1 MAYKQLTQEQR
12 YHLYKMNNMA
22 LQQKDMATI
31 LGVSASTICR
41 ELKRNAGK
49 RGGYIKSAHKLTLA
63 RRENKSQRR
72 ISDDCW
78 QVVENYIRQD
88 FSPEQVAIRLRYLKE
103 TSPSPEWIYQYIK
116 HNKVNGGDLYTY
128 LRCKKKNRK
137 RYGGRASNFSNIRN
151 RVSIEQR
158 PQVVDERSRFG
169 DIEVDTVIGRQ
180 GGKVLVTL
188 VERKS
193 KLSLIGLSINK
204 TAKAVKDVI
213 ISLLSSI
220 SSSIHTLT
228 YDNGPEFAE
237 HEAIDKALN
246 TQGYFAHPYASWE
259 RGLNENTNGL
269 IRQYL
274 PKRMSFD
281 DVSDEKIKWIMDR
294 LNNRPRKALRG
305 RTPNEVFFTDDR
317 IALTS

>member
-1 MAYKQLTQEQR
+1 MSYTQLTQDQR
-12 YHLYKMNNMA
+12 YHLYEMNNMSI
-22 LQQKDMATI
+22 LQKDMATI
-31 LGVSASTICR
+31 LGVSPSTISR

-49 RGGYIKSAHKLTLA
+49 RGRYIKNAHQLALA
-63 RRENKSQRR
+63 RRKNKSLRR
-72 ISDDCW
+72 ISDECW
-78 QVVENYIRQD
+78 QIVEGYLRQD
-88 FSPEQVAIRLRYLKE
+88 YSPEQVVLRLNYLKE
-103 TSPSPEWIYQYIK
+103 PSPSAEWIYQYIERDK
-116 HNKVNGGDLYTY
+116 IQGGDLHTH

-137 RYGGRASNFSNIRN
+137 RYGGSRNNCNIRN
-151 RVSIEQR
+151 RVSIEER
-158 PQVVDERSRFG
+158 PQVVDDRSRFG

-188 VERKS
+188 VDRKS

-204 TAKAVKDVI
+204 TAKAVKEVI
-213 ISLLSSI
+213 IRLLSSL

-237 HEAIDKALN
+237 HESIDKALN

-259 RGLNENTNGL
+259 RGLSENTNGL

-281 DVSDEKIKWIMDR
+281 EVTGKTIKWIMDR
-294 LNNRPRKALRG
+294 LNNRPRKALKG
-305 RTPNEVFFTDDR
+305 RTPNEVFYTDEQ

>member
-1 MAYKQLTQEQR
+1 MPYTQLTQDQR
-12 YHLYKMNNMA
+12 YHLYEMNNMSM
-22 LQQKDMATI
+22 LQKDMATI
-31 LGVSASTICR
+31 LGVNPSTISR

-49 RGGYIKSAHKLTLA
+49 RGDYIKSAHQLALA
-63 RRENKSQRR
+63 RRKNKSLRR
-72 ISDDCW
+72 ISDECW
-78 QVVENYIRQD
+78 RIVEGYLRQD
-88 FSPEQVAIRLRYLKE
+88 CSPEQVALRLKYLKE
-103 TSPSPEWIYQYIK
+103 PSPSPEWIYQYIENDK
-116 HNKVNGGDLYTY
+116 IQGGDLHTH

-137 RYGGRASNFSNIRN
+137 RYGGSRNNCNIRN
-151 RVSIEQR
+151 RVSIEER
-158 PQVVDERSRFG
+158 PQVVDDRSRFG

-213 ISLLSSI
+213 IGLLASLSSYV
-220 SSSIHTLT
+220 HTLT

-237 HEAIDKALN
+237 HEAIDKALKS
-246 TQGYFAHPYASWE
+246 QGYFAHPYSSWE
-259 RGLNENTNGL
+259 RGLSENTNGL

-274 PKRMSFD
+274 PKKMSFD
-281 DVSDEKIKWIMDR
+281 EVTEETIKWIMDR
-294 LNNRPRKALRG
+294 LNNRPRKALKG
-305 RTPNEVFFTDDR
+305 RTPNEVFYADER

>member
-1 MAYKQLTQEQR
+1 MSYTQLTQEQR
-12 YHLYKMNNMA
+12 YHLYEMNNMSMS
-22 LQQKDMATI
+22 QKDMATI
-31 LGVSASTICR
+31 LSVDPSTISR

-49 RGGYIKSAHKLTLA
+49 RGDYIKGAHKLALA
-63 RRENKSQRR
+63 RRENKSKRR
-72 ISDDCW
+72 INDELW
-78 QVVENYIRQD
+78 QEIEGYLRQD
-88 FSPEQVAIRLRYLKE
+88 FSPEQITIRLKSLKE
-103 TSPSPEWIYQYIK
+103 SSPSPEWIYQYIANDK
-116 HNKVNGGDLYTY
+116 AQGGDLHTH

-137 RYGGRASNFSNIRN
+137 RYGGTRSTSNIRN
-151 RVSIEQR
+151 RVSIEER
-158 PQVVDERSRFG
+158 PKVVDERSRFG

-204 TAKAVKDVI
+204 TAEAVKDVI
-213 ISLLSSI
+213 IGLLSSL
-220 SSSIHTLT
+220 SNSIHTLT

-237 HEAIDKALN
+237 HEAIDEALE
-246 TQGYFAHPYASWE
+246 TKGYFAHPYASWE
-259 RGLNENTNGL
+259 RGLSENTNGL

-281 DVSDEKIKWIMDR
+281 EVSDGKIKWIMDR
-294 LNNRPRKALRG
+294 LNNRPRKTLNG
-305 RTPNEVFFTDDR
+305 RTPNEVFFDDER